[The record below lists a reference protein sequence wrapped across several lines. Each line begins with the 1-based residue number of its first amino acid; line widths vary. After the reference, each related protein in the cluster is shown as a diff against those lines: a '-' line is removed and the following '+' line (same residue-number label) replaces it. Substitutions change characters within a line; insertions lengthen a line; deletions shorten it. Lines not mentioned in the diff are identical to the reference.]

1 MPKKKMKTRTKG
13 ITAALSSALFLGMAP
28 IFGKQAILA
37 GMPPLGVV
45 AVRTVLAALLLFL
58 LLVVFKRQ
66 YLFIYPAGLLGC
78 LLAGWINGLGSLFY
92 YSSLGRIGAGEGQLL
107 YSLYPLFVAFWL
119 FLDHQTPSRLTFL
132 RIGLSIPAVI
142 MLVQAGGEPIDI
154 IGALQM
160 LVGAALYALHL
171 PINQRVL
178 YDMPPVTVT
187 FYTLLAMSAVTL
199 PVFFFSDTGTMFAST
214 AGWGAIIGLT
224 VVTFFSRLTLFLGVK
239 NIGGMQTAILGLSE
253 LIITMG
259 LAHFY
264 LDEHLTSTQWIGAI
278 LLIISMGLI
287 GLEKTPPKRSP
298 GGLLSWLS
306 PPNFPTNFPWQ
317 PHD

>member
-1 MPKKKMKTRTKG
+1 MNSRTKG
-13 ITAALSSALFLGMAP
+13 IAAALSSALFLGMAP
-28 IFGKQAILA
+28 IFGKQAILS

-58 LLVVFKRQ
+58 LIVIFKRQ

-78 LLAGWINGLGSLFY
+78 LLAGWINGMGSLFY
-92 YSSLGRIGAGEGQLL
+92 YSALGRIGAGEGQLL

-119 FLDHQTPSRLTFL
+119 FLDHQTPSRLTTL

-142 MLVQAGGEPIDI
+142 MLVQAGGETIDI
-154 IGALQM
+154 IGAIQM
-160 LVGAALYALHL
+160 LIGAALFALHL

-199 PVFFFSDTGTMFAST
+199 PVFFFSDTGPMFEST

-224 VVTFFSRLTLFLGVK
+224 LVTFLSRLTLFLGVK

-253 LIITMG
+253 LVITMG
-259 LAHFY
+259 MAHFW
-264 LDEHLTSTQWIGAI
+264 LDERLTTIQWIGAI
-278 LLIISMGLI
+278 LLLTSMGLI
-287 GLEKTPPKRSP
+287 GLERSQPKRSP

-306 PPNFPTNFPWQ
+306 PPGLPADFPWQ
-317 PHD
+317 PRD